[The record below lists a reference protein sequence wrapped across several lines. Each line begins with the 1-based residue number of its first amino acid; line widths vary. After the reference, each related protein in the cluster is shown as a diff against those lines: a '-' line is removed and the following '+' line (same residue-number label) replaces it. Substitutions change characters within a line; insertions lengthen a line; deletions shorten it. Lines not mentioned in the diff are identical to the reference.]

1 MTTLTQLIEQYCP
14 NGVEYVRLGDVA
26 EIARKTCQPARM
38 GAGSVVLYS
47 LPSFDRGEP
56 ESVDPTDIKSGKTIL
71 AKPSLLVPKLNPRK
85 PRVWLVEEPSPR
97 SYCSTEFFPIQA
109 DNSSLSLSY
118 LYYVICD
125 TISELAF
132 LVDGGSNSHKRLNRD
147 IYLDF
152 VFPLPPREVQ
162 DAIVERLDAFAKLIE
177 SLDSEISLREKR
189 FEYFREQLLTFDES
203 DGVEYVKLGEVG
215 SITRGRGLTKKDLRA
230 QGTPAIHYGQI
241 YTYYGDSTS
250 STTSFVAPELT
261 EKLTRVDP
269 GSAIVACTSENI
281 EDLGK
286 STVWLGQSPV
296 FTGLHTLVFEHQMEP
311 MYVGHWLRTY
321 SFFRQKLSVS
331 YGTKVL
337 ELSAKAFSE
346 ILIPL
351 PSLEIQRDIADKLD
365 TMQALIDNLK
375 HERELRRTQFE
386 YYREKLLTFNS

>member
-56 ESVDPTDIKSGKTIL
+56 ESIDPTDIKSGKTIL

-85 PRVWLVEEPSPR
+85 PRVWLVEEPSPS

-152 VFPLPPREVQ
+152 LFPLPPREVQ
-162 DAIVERLDAFAKLIE
+162 DAIAERLDAFAEFIE
-177 SLDSEISLREKR
+177 SLDSEIALREKR

-203 DGVEYVKLGEVG
+203 DGVEHVKLGDVIELNPGTRITKARNTGTMFPVYG
-215 SITRGRGLTKKDLRA
+215 GGGVSFYTDDSNRSDEWVISRFAMSSHCFRYVPGKFWLLDSGITFAVRGEQSKQYIAHFLSSIQPL
-230 QGTPAIHYGQI
+230 I
-241 YTYYGDSTS
+241 YATS
-250 STTSFVAPELT
+250 SKSAQRNL
-261 EKLTRVDP
+261 RVKDF
-269 GSAIVACTSENI
+269 
-281 EDLGK
+281 LK
-286 STVWLGQSPV
+286 
-296 FTGLHTLVFEHQMEP
+296 
-311 MYVGHWLRTY
+311 
-321 SFFRQKLSVS
+321 
-331 YGTKVL
+331 L
-337 ELSAKAFSE
+337 EL
-346 ILIPL
+346 PL
-351 PSLEIQRDIADKLD
+351 PPREVQQEIVDKLD

-375 HERELRRTQFE
+375 QERELRRTQFE